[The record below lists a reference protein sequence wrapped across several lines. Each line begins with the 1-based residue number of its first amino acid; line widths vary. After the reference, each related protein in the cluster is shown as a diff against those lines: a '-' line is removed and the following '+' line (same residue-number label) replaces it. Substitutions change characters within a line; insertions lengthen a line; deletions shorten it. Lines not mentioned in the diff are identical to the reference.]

1 MSGCRK
7 DGAVVILENFQPSRD
22 ICGVFLPRL
31 LVQFEI
37 GAQESRS
44 QLGNELF
51 VAVTFIAPALTAKV
65 TVKALR
71 VLRPVGQFMGESCV
85 VALGVAEGFKGRH
98 LYVIQL
104 LRVIGTI
111 STVFDRCPR
120 LPKKFST
127 WSMRATGSRVGMALA

>member
-71 VLRPVGQFMGESCV
+71 VLRPVS
-85 VALGVAEGFKGRH
+85 
-98 LYVIQL
+98 VIPM
-104 LRVIGTI
+104 
-111 STVFDRCPR
+111 S
-120 LPKKFST
+120 
-127 WSMRATGSRVGMALA
+127 A